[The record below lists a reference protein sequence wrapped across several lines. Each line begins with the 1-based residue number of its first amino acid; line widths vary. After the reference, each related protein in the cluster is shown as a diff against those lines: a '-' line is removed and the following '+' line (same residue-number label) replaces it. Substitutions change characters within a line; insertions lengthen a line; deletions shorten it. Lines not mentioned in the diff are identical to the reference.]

1 MGLEMR
7 PAAGAT
13 SPRTIRSKDTPEH
26 TLMSAQPEIG
36 SWYRRRGGESF
47 EVVAVD
53 EDDSTFEV
61 QYFDG
66 TVEEM
71 DLDDWEARRS
81 SGEIADAEAPEDWS
95 GSVDGDNGEHGAAPN
110 SARD

>member
-1 MGLEMR
+1 
-7 PAAGAT
+7 
-13 SPRTIRSKDTPEH
+13 
-26 TLMSAQPEIG
+26 MSAQPEIG
-36 SWYRRRGGESF
+36 SWYRLRGGESF
-47 EVVAVD
+47 EVVAID

-95 GSVDGDNGEHGAAPN
+95 GSVDVDSEDDAPTPSGLDGDSQLASGLDDLDIFESP
-110 SARD
+110 DFLT